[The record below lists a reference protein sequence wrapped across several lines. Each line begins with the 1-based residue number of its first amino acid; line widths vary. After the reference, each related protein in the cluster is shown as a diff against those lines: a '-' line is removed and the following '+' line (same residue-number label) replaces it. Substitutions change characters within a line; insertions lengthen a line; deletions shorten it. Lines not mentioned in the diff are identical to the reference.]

1 MNENSGSM
9 KRNMGVLSGLG
20 ILVGYVIGASIF
32 VTPGVLAIST
42 GPYVW
47 LSYFIAGI
55 PAFTLCFVY
64 AQISTLVPVSGAIY
78 VFSSLTITNRGG
90 YLYSIFTAT
99 DFIFSTPLMAITMAT
114 YLKVFIPGLNITIA
128 ALVIMLLTFG
138 LNFFGNR
145 VGAKVQSF
153 AILFLAVVILIFT
166 FGGVIKADWG
176 NFTPAFPNGISPIV
190 AGVLSCYYS
199 FAGFNILTEMS
210 GEIKNPSK
218 NVPRIL
224 FLGFSIIMLLYVGI
238 CVALVA
244 LVPYTDL
251 GMGEPVVFAATK
263 IFNSGW
269 FGTVLALAAICGCW
283 TTLNASFL
291 GLPRILMQLGRSK
304 FLPKIYTKI
313 NRFGVPIVA
322 LSTFMGLIL
331 IAFFISDSVL
341 FLIDMGSLFLM
352 LVAILICIG
361 SLRIKKC
368 MHEEYLNASYKLK
381 GAFYYIWPIF
391 TLIGTGYFLI
401 DYLIKNPA
409 ILFSALIFIGVML
422 LIYTLRKNTLKKQG
436 IDMDEEMQRVLT
448 ETEE

>member
-1 MNENSGSM
+1 MENNGTM
-9 KRNMGVLSGLG
+9 KRNIGVLSGLG

-32 VTPGVLAIST
+32 VTPGTLAEST
-42 GPYVW
+42 GPHVW
-47 LSYFIAGI
+47 LAYFIAGI

-64 AQISTLVPVSGAIY
+64 AQLGTLVPVSGAIY

-99 DFIFSTPLMAITMAT
+99 ELIFSTPLMAITMAT
-114 YLKVFIPGLNITIA
+114 YLQVFIPDLNITIS

-145 VGAKVQSF
+145 VGGQVQNF
-153 AILFLAVVILIFT
+153 AILFLAIVVLIFT
-166 FGGVIKADWG
+166 FGGVIKADWSH
-176 NFTPAFPNGISPIV
+176 FTPAFPNGVSPIL

-218 NVPRIL
+218 NIPRIL
-224 FLGFSIIMLLYVGI
+224 FLGFSIVMLLYVGT
-238 CVALVA
+238 CVSLVA
-244 LVPYTDL
+244 LVPYTEL
-251 GMGEPVVFAATK
+251 GIGEPVVFAATK

-269 FGTVLALAAICGCW
+269 FGTFLALAAICGCW

-291 GLPRILMQLGRSK
+291 GLPRTLMQLGRSK
-304 FLPKIYTKI
+304 FLPKIYTKL
-313 NRFGVPIVA
+313 NRFGVPIVS
-322 LSTFMGLIL
+322 LSTFMCLAL
-331 IAFFISDSVL
+331 VAFFISDNVL

-352 LVAILICIG
+352 LVAILVCIG

-381 GAFYYIWPIF
+381 GAFYYIWPIL
-391 TLIGTGYFLI
+391 TLLGTGYFLA
-401 DYLIKNPA
+401 DYLIRNPI
-409 ILFSALIFIGVML
+409 ILLSATIFIGIML

-436 IDMDEEMQRVLT
+436 IDMDKEMQKVLT
-448 ETEE
+448 ESE